1 MKNYPSSL
9 ILHPSGVLMSFGLPY
24 GKDDERLTYGGY
36 LKVRELIGLQDLL
49 SDPPQHDETLFIIIH
64 QVFELWFKQLLH
76 ELGTIVERLDRD
88 ETLAAHRL
96 LRRCIEIERV
106 LINQVSVLETMTPMD
121 FLAFRDHLR
130 PASGFQSSQF
140 REIETV
146 SGLKDRRY
154 LKSYDPGSDEYTRIE
169 ARLEQPSLGD
179 AFYELLRRR
188 GFNLPADSGETQNDQ
203 ARDPQREQRIRELM
217 RIYQDAD
224 HHYDLFL
231 LAESLIEY
239 DEMFTLWRLRHVQMV
254 ERMIGGKS
262 GTGGSD
268 GAAYLMKTVERRFFP
283 ELWELRNYLG
293 NAGGACPVSGA
304 S

>member
-1 MKNYPSSL
+1 
-9 ILHPSGVLMSFGLPY
+9 MSFGLPY
-24 GKDDERLTYGGY
+24 EKDDERLTYGGY
-36 LKVRELIGLQDLL
+36 LKVRELIGLQGLL

-64 QVFELWFKQLLH
+64 QVYELWFKQLLH
-76 ELGTIVERLDRD
+76 ELDTIIERLDKD

-106 LINQVSVLETMTPMD
+106 LVNQVGILETMTPMD

-140 REIETV
+140 REIEAV

-154 LKSYDPGSDEYTRIE
+154 LKSYEPGSDEYARIE
-169 ARLEQPSLGD
+169 SRLGRPSLGD

-188 GFNLPADSGETQNDQ
+188 GFDLPAGPAEGRDDG
-203 ARDPQREQRIRELM
+203 ARDFAGEQRIRELI
-217 RIYQDAD
+217 RIYRDANQ
-224 HHYDLFL
+224 HYDLFL

-239 DEMFTLWRLRHVQMV
+239 DEMFTLWRLRHVKMV

-262 GTGGSD
+262 GTGGSE
-268 GAAYLMKTVERRFFP
+268 GAAYLMKTAERRFFP

-293 NAGGACPVSGA
+293 GAGGGCPVSGEMQSA
-304 S
+304 NDAE